1 MSNFLNLSNPIP
13 NKYKTLIKYRTDD
26 FFNVNSIS
34 FKQNIEK
41 KYIYKTINYINN
53 YQINNIYRVLQ
64 QI

>member
-1 MSNFLNLSNPIP
+1 MI
-13 NKYKTLIKYRTDD
+13 